1 MTLTP
6 PPPARRLPRP
16 QGGAVPPAPTRRAPV
31 AKLSPASTS
40 GAALPRSPWW
50 RAPWGR
56 IHVRLLPAT
65 MFAAVLLLGVR
76 VADVWWTLTA
86 GRALPE
92 MAAAQAQSNTPSTNA
107 PPPVN
112 APQANAPQAVA
123 PAGGKA
129 PAPSPVAPTAPVKAG
144 GPRPAGDHAAG
155 EPSGSP
161 SDGTFTPK
169 DMELLQRLAERRE
182 QLDQR
187 EKDLDQREAMLQ
199 VATQHLDQ
207 KLAEMQDLRKQLEGM
222 VNQVNADQAAQIDS
236 LVKIYEAMKPADA
249 ARIFETMDD
258 KVLIN
263 VVSRMKE
270 GKTALVLAALSPK
283 RAEQI
288 TMMLVERKRLPV
300 NATAATTP

>member
-1 MTLTP
+1 
-6 PPPARRLPRP
+6 
-16 QGGAVPPAPTRRAPV
+16 
-31 AKLSPASTS
+31 
-40 GAALPRSPWW
+40 
-50 RAPWGR
+50 
-56 IHVRLLPAT
+56 

-92 MAAAQAQSNTPSTNA
+92 IAAAHAQSATPPQSTAPAAAAQTGAAAPAAAQTAQSGGA
-107 PPPVN
+107 PAA
-112 APQANAPQAVA
+112 APA
-123 PAGGKA
+123 AGGKGAA
-129 PAPSPVAPTAPVKAG
+129 PAPASPPAAVKT
-144 GPRPAGDHAAG
+144 GPLRPAGEHAAG